1 MLALQLMQYSSAVLI
16 VLLALLDG
24 KATTDEIQYYI
35 IVMLVSNGA
44 GTCVSSGLYPNCT
57 GKNCAYL
64 TVYTTYVD
72 IDECSIDN
80 GGCEHSCINTNGS
93 YYCSCNYGYTI
104 DTSDHHHCNGERD

>member
-1 MLALQLMQYSSAVLI
+1 MEQEHVCQV
-16 VLLALLDG
+16 
-24 KATTDEIQYYI
+24 
-35 IVMLVSNGA
+35 
-44 GTCVSSGLYPNCT
+44 
-57 GKNCAYL
+57 
-64 TVYTTYVD
+64 VYTQTVQVKIVHISLYIQHID

>member
-1 MLALQLMQYSSAVLI
+1 MCQVAYTQTVQVKI
-16 VLLALLDG
+16 VHISLY
-24 KATTDEIQYYI
+24 IQHIYNI
-35 IVMLVSNGA
+35 
-44 GTCVSSGLYPNCT
+44 
-57 GKNCAYL
+57 
-64 TVYTTYVD
+64 D